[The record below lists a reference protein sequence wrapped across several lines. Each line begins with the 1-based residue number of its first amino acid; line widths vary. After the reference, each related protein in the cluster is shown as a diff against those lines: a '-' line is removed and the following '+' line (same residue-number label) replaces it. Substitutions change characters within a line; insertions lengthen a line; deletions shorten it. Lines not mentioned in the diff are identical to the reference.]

1 MSSVAISGNAS
12 GAGVLTIAAPNTA
25 SNYTLTLPTQTGTLV
40 SGTNANSVTL
50 PGATSGT
57 ATITAS
63 AVAGSNTATL
73 PASTGNVLLDVAR
86 SVTNNGYITL
96 SNGVIIQWGR
106 GTASSINSG
115 TSTTVTFSTANIA
128 FPTACF
134 AVWVELTS
142 VVSATGTPAGL
153 SAAIVTALSATA
165 FTWYRQNN
173 GNTDP
178 TKDYFWFAV
187 GN

>member
-1 MSSVAISGNAS
+1 MSSL
-12 GAGVLTIAAPNTA
+12 VLT
-25 SNYTLTLPTQTGTLV
+25 GD
-40 SGTNANSVTL
+40 
-50 PGATSGT
+50 TSGT
-57 ATITAS
+57 VTVAAP
-63 AVAGSNTATL
+63 AVAGTNTITL
-73 PASTGNVLLDVAR
+73 PASTGNSLVDVAR

-142 VVSATGTPAGL
+142 VVSATGTPTGI
-153 SAAIVTALSATA
+153 STAIVTALSASA

>member
-1 MSSVAISGNAS
+1 MSSLVISGD
-12 GAGVLTIAAPNTA
+12 
-25 SNYTLTLPTQTGTLV
+25 
-40 SGTNANSVTL
+40 
-50 PGATSGT
+50 TSGT
-57 ATITAS
+57 VTLAAP
-63 AVAGSNTATL
+63 AVAGSNTITL
-73 PASTGNVLLDVAR
+73 PASTGNSLVDVAR

-142 VVSATGTPAGL
+142 VVSATGTPAGI

>member
-25 SNYTLTLPTQTGTLV
+25 SSYTLTLPTQTGTLAA
-40 SGTNANSVTL
+40 GTNANSVTL

-57 ATITAS
+57 ATIAAP

-86 SVTNNGYITL
+86 SLTNNGYLTL
-96 SNGVIIQWGR
+96 SDGLIIQWGR
-106 GTASSINSG
+106 GTAASNTSG
-115 TSTTVTFSTANIA
+115 TSTTVTFATANIA

-134 AVWVELTS
+134 AVLVQLENLASGGAVAGTS
-142 VVSATGTPAGL
+142 WAL
-153 SAAIVTALSATA
+153 VTALSATA
-165 FTWYRQNN
+165 FTWQRGNN
-173 GNTDP
+173 GNLDTA
-178 TKDYFWFAV
+178 KDYFWLAI

>member
-1 MSSVAISGNAS
+1 MSSVVISGDTS
-12 GAGVLTIAAPNTA
+12 GAVTLAAP
-25 SNYTLTLPTQTGTLV
+25 
-40 SGTNANSVTL
+40 
-50 PGATSGT
+50 
-57 ATITAS
+57 
-63 AVAGSNTATL
+63 AVAGTNTITL
-73 PASTGNVLLDVAR
+73 PASTGNSLVDVAR

-142 VVSATGTPAGL
+142 VVSATGTPTGL
-153 SAAIVTALSATA
+153 SAAIVTALSASA